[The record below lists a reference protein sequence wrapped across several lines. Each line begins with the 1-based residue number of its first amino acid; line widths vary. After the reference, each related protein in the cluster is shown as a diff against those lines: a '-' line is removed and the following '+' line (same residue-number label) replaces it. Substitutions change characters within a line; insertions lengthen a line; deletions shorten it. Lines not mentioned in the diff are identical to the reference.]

1 MNYFKPTSYTKTY
14 LLFGCIFSFKVL
26 VLDTPTV
33 AHAEESGYLYEID
46 NDAFQETKPVDP
58 FNPTVTVEP
67 VPPVNR
73 PDPEVKESSK
83 RSYST
88 SPPNGKIPILLTKNK
103 KQFKNVTNKIDPLLN
118 QNTLVLTLNSGGNN
132 FGGDDPNMLYLE
144 ELYTVLAGN
153 LLYGEAAIGMGEEE

>member
-1 MNYFKPTSYTKTY
+1 MNYFKPTPYTKTC

-33 AHAEESGYLYEID
+33 AHAEESGYLYEI
-46 NDAFQETKPVDP
+46 NGATFQETKPVDP

-67 VPPVNR
+67 VPPVYTPN
-73 PDPEVKESSK
+73 PKIEESSK

-88 SPPNGKIPILLTKNK
+88 SPPNGKVPILLNNNK
-103 KQFKNVTNKIDPLLN
+103 KQFNNVTNKLDPLLN
-118 QNTLVLTLNSGGNN
+118 QNTLILTLNSGGNN